1 MKTTK
6 GEKKVFT
13 RTATQS
19 KQINTETK
27 KNNKTQ
33 RTESQEV
40 KLNLYKISE
49 IRQEQYIQIPKELFY
64 NEQYSDLSSD
74 AKILYGLLLDRMEL
88 SRVNNWINEAGE
100 IYLIFTREE
109 IQDILKISKK
119 TCIKAFKQLAQKGLI
134 LEKRQGLNKPN
145 LIFIGHIEYK
155 SAENSDKNRR
165 CKNYTSR
172 SAKITL
178 PEVQK
183 LHPNKTDLNNTNL
196 NDTENQSSQSSQPN
210 QTPEPEKT
218 RQTGLDVNT
227 LAAYETLIKE
237 NIAYADLCNS
247 HPYDKKF
254 IDELVNNILDV
265 VMSEKKKITVAG
277 EQKNIELVK
286 SVLLKLNYYQIEYV
300 IEKYKQV
307 TTKIINKRQYILTML
322 YNARLESESDV
333 INEVA
338 HDLSIL
344 PVNINTSIS
353 TTGDRKKDIENLE
366 NYLLSGSEH

>member
-13 RTATQS
+13 HTANQS
-19 KQINTETK
+19 KQVNTQPK

-33 RTESQEV
+33 RAESQEI

-49 IRQEQYIQIPKELFY
+49 IRQDQYIQIPKELFY

-74 AKILYGLLLDRMEL
+74 AKLLYGLLLDRMEL

-165 CKNYTSR
+165 CKNYTSGGV
-172 SAKITL
+172 KIT
-178 PEVQK
+178 PQEVENF
-183 LHPNKTDLNNTNL
+183 HPNKTNLNKTNL
-196 NDTENQSSQSSQPN
+196 NETENQSSQSSQSSQSN
-210 QTPEPEKT
+210 KTQTRLTEPD
-218 RQTGLDVNT
+218 RNT
-227 LAAYETLIKE
+227 LATYEELIK
-237 NIAYADLCNS
+237 NNMRYDDLCYAYQN
-247 HPYDKKF
+247 DKAF
-254 IDELVNNILDV
+254 INELITNILDV
-265 VMSEKKKITVAG
+265 VMSNSKTIQIAN
-277 EQKNIELVK
+277 EQKNAELVK
-286 SVLLKLNYYQIEYV
+286 SVFLKLNYYQMEYV
-300 IEKYKQV
+300 IQKYKQV
-307 TTKIINKRQYILTML
+307 TTKIKNKRQYILTML
-322 YNARLESESDV
+322 YNAHLELEASV

-338 HDLSIL
+338 VDLPII
-344 PVNINTSIS
+344 PNKN
-353 TTGDRKKDIENLE
+353 DIEYLE
-366 NYLLSGSEH
+366 KCFPYEIKNGESR

>member
-1 MKTTK
+1 MKK
-6 GEKKVFT
+6 SNEEKNEKKVFT
-13 RTATQS
+13 RTADQS

-49 IRQEQYIQIPKELFY
+49 IRQDQYIQIPKELFY
-64 NEQYSDLSSD
+64 NEYSDLSSD
-74 AKILYGLLLDRMEL
+74 AKLLYGLLLDRMEL

-196 NDTENQSSQSSQPN
+196 NDTENQSSQSN
-210 QTPEPEKT
+210 KKQTKQTGQT
-218 RQTGLDVNT
+218 RQTKPDQSGSGESVNT

-254 IDELVNNILDV
+254 IDELINNILDV
-265 VMSEKKKITVAG
+265 VMSNSKTIRIAN

-300 IEKYKQV
+300 LEKYK
-307 TTKIINKRQYILTML
+307 KITAKITNKRQYILTML

-338 HDLSIL
+338 HDLSVL
-344 PVNINTSIS
+344 PVSDKNNI
-353 TTGDRKKDIENLE
+353 DLE
-366 NYLLSGSEH
+366 NDFSYPYD

>member
-1 MKTTK
+1 MKK
-6 GEKKVFT
+6 SNEEKNEKKVFT
-13 RTATQS
+13 RTADQS
-19 KQINTETK
+19 KQINTTTK
-27 KNNKTQ
+27 KNNKAQ
-33 RTESQEV
+33 RTESQEI

-49 IRQEQYIQIPKELFY
+49 IRQDQYIQIPKELFY
-64 NEQYSDLSSD
+64 NEYSDLSSD
-74 AKILYGLLLDRMEL
+74 AKLLYGLLLDRMEL
-88 SRVNNWINEAGE
+88 SRANNWINESGE

-155 SAENSDKNRR
+155 NAENSDKNRR
-165 CKNYTSR
+165 CKNYTSGGV
-172 SAKITL
+172 IFTP

-183 LHPNKTDLNNTNL
+183 LHSNKTDLNNTNL
-196 NDTENQSSQSSQPN
+196 NDTENQSSQSN
-210 QTPEPEKT
+210 KKQTKQTGQT
-218 RQTGLDVNT
+218 RQTEPNQSGSKIENVNT

-247 HPYDKKF
+247 HQYDIKF
-254 IDELVNNILDV
+254 IDEIVSNILDV

-307 TTKIINKRQYILTML
+307 TTKITNKRQYILTML

-344 PVNINTSIS
+344 PNRDIR
-353 TTGDRKKDIENLE
+353 DREKDI
-366 NYLLSGSEH
+366 YLL

>member
-1 MKTTK
+1 MKTAK
-6 GEKKVFT
+6 EEKKVFT
-13 RTATQS
+13 HTAS
-19 KQINTETK
+19 HNEQINTETK

-33 RTESQEV
+33 RAESQEV

-49 IRQEQYIQIPKELFY
+49 IRQDQYIQIPKELFY

-74 AKILYGLLLDRMEL
+74 AKLLYGLLLDRMEL

-165 CKNYTSR
+165 CKNYTSGGV
-172 SAKITL
+172 KITL

-196 NDTENQSSQSSQPN
+196 NNNENQSSQSN
-210 QTPEPEKT
+210 KTPEPEKKQT
-218 RQTGLDVNT
+218 GQTGLDMNT
-227 LAAYETLIKE
+227 LAAYEELIKKNIEYE
-237 NIAYADLCNS
+237 NLCHAYPHDIA
-247 HPYDKKF
+247 F
-254 IDELVNNILDV
+254 VDELITNILDV
-265 VMSEKKKITVAG
+265 VMSHNKTIRIAN

-286 SVLLKLNYYQIEYV
+286 SVLLKLNYYQITQV

-307 TTKIINKRQYILTML
+307 TAKIKNKRQYILTML
-322 YNARLESESDV
+322 YNSHLESESSV

-338 HDLSIL
+338 TDLSVL
-344 PVNINTSIS
+344 PPQSIRN
-353 TTGDRKKDIENLE
+353 RKKDIEFLK
-366 NYLLSGSEH
+366 NYLDASFGSEN